1 MEAIDKSTKAFIEAT
16 DIEVQHTLDD
26 MLDPPDASLSQGINA
41 PTRQRKRPEEVQY
54 FLKSNT
60 LAVLERLHNIATDC
74 LYTRDDQGNRVRQ
87 QVQPGVQLQA
97 ATAFLDRAMGKPQVN
112 VDLTSGD
119 RPIMFDA
126 AFQARPLIQ
135 ASIEPMEQH
144 DDENDDI

>member
-16 DIEVQHTLDD
+16 DIEVQQNLDD
-26 MLDPPDASLSQGINA
+26 MLDPPDASLNQGINA

-54 FLKSNT
+54 FLKANT
-60 LAVLERLHNIATDC
+60 LANLERINNIANDC
-74 LYTRDDQGNRVRQ
+74 LYTRDEKGNRIRQ
-87 QVQPGVQLQA
+87 QVPVGVQLQA
-97 ATAFLDRAMGKPQVN
+97 AISFLDRAMGKPQVN

-135 ASIEPMEQH
+135 ASIEPLEQH
-144 DDENDDI
+144 DDDDEDI